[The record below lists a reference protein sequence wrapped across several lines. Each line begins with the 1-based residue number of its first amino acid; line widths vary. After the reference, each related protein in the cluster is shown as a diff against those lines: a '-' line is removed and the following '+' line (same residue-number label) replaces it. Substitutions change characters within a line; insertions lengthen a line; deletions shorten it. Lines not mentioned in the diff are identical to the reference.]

1 VLVATGLVAVAKGYV
16 QDPLAKFCASGE
28 IALAAAAK
36 DVAGS
41 VTQQLKHISSL

>member
-1 VLVATGLVAVAKGYV
+1 VAAGLVAVAKGYA

-28 IALAAAAK
+28 IASAATAK
-36 DVAGS
+36 DVVGS